1 MPDWAGQFHA
11 FSLLHAVTV
20 ALFGALWA
28 VLVVVGL
35 RLRGQES
42 ESRWRRLLGWW
53 LLLAWLIA
61 NGVQLL
67 PGRFVAA
74 VNLPLQV
81 CDIAGLLAA
90 FALWSRNRLLLAI
103 LYFWGVGFSIQA
115 MLTPELV
122 SGPANVDYWTFWVP
136 HANLTG
142 AACYILIVERFRPS
156 WSDCR
161 QTYALAL
168 VYLALIL
175 PFDLL
180 SGFNYGYVGAVTPSQ
195 QTILDLL
202 GPWPWR
208 IVSMMA
214 LAALGFALL
223 QWPWGNPLARTSEA
237 AQ

>member
-20 ALFGALWA
+20 VLFGALWT
-28 VLVVVGL
+28 VLVLIGL

-42 ESRWRRLLGWW
+42 EPRWRQLLGWW

-90 FALWSRNRLLLAI
+90 FALWSRNRLLRAT

-122 SGPANVDYWTFWVP
+122 SGPAHVDYWTFWVP

-142 AACYILIVERFRPS
+142 AACYILVVERFRPR

-208 IVSMMA
+208 IVAMMA
-214 LAALGFALL
+214 LTALGFALL
-223 QWPWGNPLARTSEA
+223 QWPWDNPLARTSEA